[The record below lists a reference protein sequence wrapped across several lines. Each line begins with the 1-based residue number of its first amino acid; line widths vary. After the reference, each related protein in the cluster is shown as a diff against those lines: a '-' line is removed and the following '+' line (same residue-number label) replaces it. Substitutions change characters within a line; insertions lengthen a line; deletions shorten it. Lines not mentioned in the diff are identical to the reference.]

1 MDTFSERKFAWVL
14 GVVKRLRAEGM
25 KDRDIARRIG
35 ITHGALVNMLRRR
48 TASDSVVEAFCRA
61 FDPAGPVLVP
71 DGMVAVDAKEYAS
84 MVRVRDALGVL
95 VKELGND
102 SVI

>member
-1 MDTFSERKFAWVL
+1 MGTFSERKFAWVL
-14 GVVKRLRAEGM
+14 GVVERLRAGGM
-25 KDRDIARRIG
+25 RDRDIARRVG

-48 TASDSVVEAFCRA
+48 AVSDSVMDAFCRA
-61 FDPAGPVLVP
+61 FDPAGPVFVP
-71 DGMVAVDAKEYAS
+71 DGMVAVDAREYAS
-84 MVRVRDALGVL
+84 LVRMRDAFGVL